1 MERLAQAIWDP
12 WLLGLFLLVGT
23 IYSFGSGFFQ
33 FFQAKV
39 WLRATVGSLFSR
51 PSGKHRSGALTSV
64 QALATALAS
73 TMGTGSIAGVAAAL
87 CLGGPGAVFWMWVS
101 ALLGMMT
108 SCGEKLLSVKWQRPA
123 PGGGLQGGPMFYLRD
138 ALGCPVLARWFA
150 LACIPAALIGGN
162 LVQSASISAAVSS
175 AFGFSRPLIA
185 LVTALLAGLVLVGGI
200 GRVAQVC
207 QKLVPAMA
215 ALYLLGGS
223 AVLLLRASA
232 VPEAFRLI
240 FTCALSPQAAAA
252 GGAGWS
258 LAAALR
264 HGVARGVFTNEAGLG
279 TSATA
284 HGSAQV
290 SHPARQGMWG
300 IFEVCF
306 ATLVVCTMTALV
318 ILSAGVYQPQEM
330 ALLVARGEL
339 PSDALGAPLT
349 LRSFSLVLG
358 PAGNWIVSVSL
369 TLFAFSS
376 ILGWSCYGQQG
387 LRFLLGDDRMLG
399 PYRAL
404 FLATALLGGF
414 VPLAPLWPM
423 VDLSSALLAIPNL
436 IALILLA
443 PQALACLRSWPGK

>member
-51 PSGKHRSGALTSV
+51 PAGKRRSGALTSV

-138 ALGCPVLARWFA
+138 ALGCPVLDRWFA

-279 TSATA
+279 TSAMA

-330 ALLVARGEL
+330 ALLAARGEL

-358 PAGNWIVSVSL
+358 QAGSWVVSVSL

-443 PQALACLRSWPGK
+443 PQALACLRGWPGK

>member
-1 MERLAQAIWDP
+1 MERLAQVIWDP

-33 FFQAKV
+33 LFQAKV

-51 PSGKHRSGALTSV
+51 PAGKRRSGALTSV

-138 ALGCPVLARWFA
+138 ALGRPVLARWFA

-258 LAAALR
+258 LNAALR

-279 TSATA
+279 TSAMA

-290 SHPARQGMWG
+290 SPPARQGMWG

-330 ALLVARGEL
+330 ALLAARGEL

-358 PAGNWIVSVSL
+358 QAGSWVVSVSL

-443 PQALACLRSWPGK
+443 PQALACLRSWPGE

>member
-1 MERLAQAIWDP
+1 MEQLAQMIWDP
-12 WLLGLFLLVGT
+12 WLLGLFLLVGA
-23 IYSFGSGFFQ
+23 IYSFGSGFFHL
-33 FFQAKV
+33 FQAKV

-51 PSGKHRSGALTSV
+51 PAGKRRSGALTSV

-264 HGVARGVFTNEAGLG
+264 MTP
-279 TSATA
+279 
-284 HGSAQV
+284 AQLSSFLSGAV
-290 SHPARQGMWG
+290 PLDA
-300 IFEVCF
+300 
-306 ATLVVCTMTALV
+306 AALV
-318 ILSAGVYQPQEM
+318 YLLNAVPPQE
-330 ALLVARGEL
+330 AA
-339 PSDALGAPLT
+339 
-349 LRSFSLVLG
+349 
-358 PAGNWIVSVSL
+358 
-369 TLFAFSS
+369 
-376 ILGWSCYGQQG
+376 
-387 LRFLLGDDRMLG
+387 RFLAQLKECR
-399 PYRAL
+399 P
-404 FLATALLGGF
+404 
-414 VPLAPLWPM
+414 
-423 VDLSSALLAIPNL
+423 
-436 IALILLA
+436 
-443 PQALACLRSWPGK
+443 

>member
-1 MERLAQAIWDP
+1 MERLAQVIWDP

-33 FFQAKV
+33 LFQAKI

-51 PSGKHRSGALTSV
+51 PAGKHRSGALTSV

-138 ALGCPVLARWFA
+138 ALGCPVLDRWFA

-162 LVQSASISAAVSS
+162 LVQSASISAAVAS

-200 GRVAQVC
+200 CRVAQVC

-258 LAAALR
+258 LTAALR

-279 TSATA
+279 TSAMA

-330 ALLVARGEL
+330 ALLAARGEL

-358 PAGNWIVSVSL
+358 QAGSWVVSVSL

>member
-51 PSGKHRSGALTSV
+51 PAGKRRSGALTSV

-138 ALGCPVLARWFA
+138 ALGCPVLDRWFA

-279 TSATA
+279 TSAMA

-330 ALLVARGEL
+330 ALLAARGEL

-358 PAGNWIVSVSL
+358 QAGSWVVSVSL

-387 LRFLLGDDRMLG
+387 LRFLLGDDQMLG
-399 PYRAL
+399 PYRVL

>member
-12 WLLGLFLLVGT
+12 WLLGLFLLVGA
-23 IYSFGSGFFQ
+23 IYSFGSGFFHL
-33 FFQAKV
+33 FQAKV

-138 ALGCPVLARWFA
+138 ALGCPVLAWWFA

-279 TSATA
+279 TSAMA

-330 ALLVARGEL
+330 ALLAARGEL

-358 PAGNWIVSVSL
+358 QAGSWVVSVSL

-387 LRFLLGDDRMLG
+387 LRFLLGDDQMLG
-399 PYRAL
+399 PYRVL

>member
-1 MERLAQAIWDP
+1 MERLAQVIWDP

-33 FFQAKV
+33 LFQAKV

-51 PSGKHRSGALTSV
+51 PAGKRRSGALTSV

-138 ALGCPVLARWFA
+138 ALGRPVLARWFA

-279 TSATA
+279 TSAMA

-318 ILSAGVYQPQEM
+318 ILTAGVYQPQEM
-330 ALLVARGEL
+330 ALLAARGEL

-358 PAGNWIVSVSL
+358 QAGSWVVSVSL

-387 LRFLLGDDRMLG
+387 LRFLLGDDQMLG
-399 PYRAL
+399 PYRVL